1 MMDMNIKIYGD
12 FQNADQNG
20 NIRLNTQGT
29 QKDLALL
36 NVVLESNMK
45 VLISDGELEALGIV
59 NFSDKENIWVAEI
72 DWDMVK
78 DVD

>member
-1 MMDMNIKIYGD
+1 
-12 FQNADQNG
+12 
-20 NIRLNTQGT
+20 
-29 QKDLALL
+29 
-36 NVVLESNMK
+36 MK

-59 NFSDKENIWVAEI
+59 NFSDKENIWIAEI

>member
-1 MMDMNIKIYGD
+1 MNIKIYGD

-29 QKDLALL
+29 QEDLALL
-36 NVVLESNMK
+36 NVDLEPEMK
-45 VLISDGELEALGIV
+45 VLISDGELEAFGV
-59 NFSDKENIWVAEI
+59 VKFSEKENIWVAEI
-72 DWDMVK
+72 DWEVVK

>member
-1 MMDMNIKIYGD
+1 MMNIRIYGD

-59 NFSDKENIWVAEI
+59 NFSDKENIWIAEI